1 MNSETNSL
9 TAAEM
14 GKLWASYLGN
24 SMGALLLSYY
34 QKNVDDVEIKNV
46 LETGLAM
53 SQSYTNTIKMIFTQA
68 GFPIPIAFTDDDV
81 DLGAPRLFYDE
92 FYLHYLQYLGK
103 AGMSIYSVA
112 IPLVTRKD
120 VRDFFVKCLNETT
133 QLMVNVNE
141 ILNSKGRLMNAPIV
155 TSPSKVNFVQK
166 QSFLNGFFGEI
177 RTLHGLEV
185 AHLYGNINNDVTS
198 KALIIGFRQGARN
211 EKVRKYLERGE
222 KINEKH
228 IQMLSN
234 KLTDDNI
241 PAPSLIDHL
250 VTQSVTPV
258 FSDKLMLFHKIDMF
272 SMKIRE
278 YANGLSLN
286 GRRDIGSLYAKCQL
300 DVSLYVED
308 GANIMIEHGWMEQP
322 PEVINRDY
330 LIHQNE
336 INTREKT
343 AYYQQTYDPK

>member
-1 MNSETNSL
+1 MKTQTDPL

-24 SMGALLLSYY
+24 SMGKLVLSYY
-34 QKNVDDVEIKNV
+34 LKNVEDVEIKKV

-53 SQSYTNTIKMIFTQA
+53 SQSYVNTINSIFAQA
-68 GFPIPIAFTDDDV
+68 DFPIPIAFTDEDV
-81 DLGAPRLFYDE
+81 DLDAPRLFYDE

-112 IPLVTRKD
+112 IPLVTRNNI
-120 VRDFFVKCLNETT
+120 RDFFVKCLHETSR
-133 QLMVNVNE
+133 LMMDVND
-141 ILNSKGRLMNAPIV
+141 ILKSKGRLMNAPIV
-155 TSPSKVNFVQK
+155 TSPTKVDFIKK

-211 EKVRKYLERGE
+211 EKVKKYLERGE
-222 KINEKH
+222 RINEKH
-228 IQMLSN
+228 IQMLSD
-234 KLTDDNI
+234 KLTEDNI

-250 VTQSVTPV
+250 VTPSVTPV
-258 FSDKLMLFHKIDMF
+258 FSDKLMVFHKIDMF

-286 GRRDIGSLYAKCQL
+286 GRRDLGALYAKCQL

-308 GANIMIEHGWMEQP
+308 GANIMIDHGWMEQP
-322 PEVINRDY
+322 PEVVNRVD
-330 LIHQNE
+330 LIHKNE
-336 INTREKT
+336 NNTQEQA
-343 AYYQQTYDPK
+343 AY